1 MRNWYNVEL
10 AKDSAGK
17 FKEFLRDYHIKFESS
32 ECGNLIHFEVFCNR
46 LEMETA
52 NKFLD
57 GLDVT
62 NEVSTK

>member
-10 AKDSAGK
+10 AKESARK

-32 ECGNLIHFEVFCNR
+32 ECGDQIHLEVYCNR

-57 GLDVT
+57 SLEVT